1 MNKIEWQKRNEAEN
15 IVKEMIAILEPKKEK
30 SSVAF
35 RLYNQLISMK
45 LSIYKMPLKNVE
57 TIIAN
62 KEKNMN
68 IAKET
73 SK

>member
-15 IVKEMIAILEPKKEK
+15 IVKEMIAILEPKKDN

-35 RLYNQLISMK
+35 RLCNQLMSMK
-45 LSIYKMPLKNVE
+45 LSIYKMPLRNVE
-57 TIIAN
+57 AVIAN

-68 IAKET
+68 VAKAC
-73 SK
+73 